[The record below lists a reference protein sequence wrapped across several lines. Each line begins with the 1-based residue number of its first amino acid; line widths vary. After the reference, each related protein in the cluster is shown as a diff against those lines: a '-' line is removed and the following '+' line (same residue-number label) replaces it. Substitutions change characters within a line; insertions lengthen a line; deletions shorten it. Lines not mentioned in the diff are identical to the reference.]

1 MIYQVSLSLGEG
13 VSEVFLGVVVVVKAN
28 FDLASRGLA
37 QLSYFI
43 QEVRIV
49 FLNGVKEGLLG
60 RMSRVI
66 SE

>member
-1 MIYQVSLSLGEG
+1 MESR
-13 VSEVFLGVVVVVKAN
+13 VVVVVKAN